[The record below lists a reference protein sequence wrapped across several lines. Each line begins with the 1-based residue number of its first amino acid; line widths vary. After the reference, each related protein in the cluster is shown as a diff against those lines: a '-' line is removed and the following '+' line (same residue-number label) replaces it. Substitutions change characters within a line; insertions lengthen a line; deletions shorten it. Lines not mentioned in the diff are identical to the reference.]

1 MIANE
6 VDRLPEKSEHET
18 QTKIVSLI
26 RERQGVATRVNSGTA
41 VFKRDGATNVIRGAD
56 KGTSDVIALYKGVYL
71 AIEVKHGKNNATPEQ
86 IEFLESVAR
95 AGGVGLL
102 AYDSEFVD
110 MALVNIDYGGVEEVR
125 GLGCGI
131 WEPNR
136 IFIREAK

>member
-1 MIANE
+1 MPIANE
-6 VDRLPEKSEHET
+6 VDRLPEKSEHDVQSTIIENC
-18 QTKIVSLI
+18 KARGAVVI
-26 RERQGVATRVNSGTA
+26 RINAGGSISKRGGHIRLAPKGTA
-41 VFKRDGATNVIRGAD
+41 DTFI
-56 KGTSDVIALYKGVYL
+56 LYKSV
-71 AIEVKHGKNNATPEQ
+71 AIFCEVKKPGEKPTAKQ

-125 GLGCGI
+125 GLSCGI

-136 IFIREAK
+136 IFISEAK